1 MALFLWSD
9 QRNRMYF
16 GECLKQRIVS
26 SGFPVRASLLST
38 ATPFFRKLDHH
49 QIIESVARLAPPY
62 SNWPTTDR
70 RRRRAKG
77 ASQDARPS
85 TGYGAPLTAHFN
97 RKRSLSE
104 RSMANCGG
112 RGRRRCG
119 EVALVLPLLGGRHGR
134 LWGRWSRAVA
144 PQFTVTGENPPM
156 QPAAPQGSI
165 RDI

>member
-1 MALFLWSD
+1 
-9 QRNRMYF
+9 MYF

-97 RKRSLSE
+97 RNFRDQEIDGGWRRPLRFE
-104 RSMANCGG
+104 RAAGGG
-112 RGRRRCG
+112 RGAGASIFDAKFDRRGKATRS
-119 EVALVLPLLGGRHGR
+119 L
-134 LWGRWSRAVA
+134 
-144 PQFTVTGENPPM
+144 
-156 QPAAPQGSI
+156 
-165 RDI
+165 D

>member
-1 MALFLWSD
+1 VKEAD
-9 QRNRMYF
+9 
-16 GECLKQRIVS
+16 GELRRRVC
-26 SGFPVRASLLST
+26 GFAAPVQLTLDWT
-38 ATPFFRKLDHH
+38 ATAVADAGRRLEPEEPPPFAVDLLEARIPIEMGCRGSRPPEAARFR
-49 QIIESVARLAPPY
+49 
-62 SNWPTTDR
+62 
-70 RRRRAKG
+70 
-77 ASQDARPS
+77 
-85 TGYGAPLTAHFN
+85 APLTAHFN